1 MNRFKVV
8 AVLIVAIFAISFI
21 GCSQDLSTYGNLKA
35 KVVDSDTVEISYSFA
50 KVPKAVDNGQ
60 VYLNGEIVGSGSGKG
75 VKRFDNVEPN
85 SVFKLTT
92 ATQTLATVITHAK

>member
-1 MNRFKVV
+1 MKRFRLI
-8 AVLIVAIFAISFI
+8 AVLIVAIIAISFI

-35 KVVDSDTVEISYSFA
+35 KAIDSDTVEIAYIFD

-60 VYLNGEIVGSGSGKG
+60 VYLNGEVVGSGSGTG

-92 ATQTLATVITHAK
+92 ATEILATIVIHDK